1 MLCCLVSPALGTRR
15 GLTRC
20 YTLPLRSFLMLGGV
34 VECVAFGEEYNKQ
47 TYFLPEGNM
56 VAHGSEI
63 FSLTFLFL
71 LLLLLITS
79 HILVTSVAKIC
90 RTGFPQSELCVKP
103 GCPNFKSWCSWTL
116 ERACRRGTLSRCS
129 S

>member
-1 MLCCLVSPALGTRR
+1 M
-15 GLTRC
+15 
-20 YTLPLRSFLMLGGV
+20 
-34 VECVAFGEEYNKQ
+34 ECVTFGEEYKQ

-90 RTGFPQSELCVKP
+90 RTGFPNRSFALNQGVQ
-103 GCPNFKSWCSWTL
+103 
-116 ERACRRGTLSRCS
+116 TLSLGVPGPWNELVEEGLS
-129 S
+129 AGAAHDL